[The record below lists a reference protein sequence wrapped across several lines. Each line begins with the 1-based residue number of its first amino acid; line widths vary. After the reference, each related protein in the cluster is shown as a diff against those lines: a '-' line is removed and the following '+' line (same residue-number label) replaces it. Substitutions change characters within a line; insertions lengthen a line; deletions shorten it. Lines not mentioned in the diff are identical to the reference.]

1 MLIVNIC
8 HFKLPRISLFKKI
21 NHCNLDIIGYWG
33 IGTTCSNFFQLT
45 ISLFW
50 LKFACHGVIRR
61 RSFIIIARINH
72 FYWLSFLVGWNS
84 YKANDPSKST
94 IKTLLEQ
101 ILNRHTYRVF
111 IVEFEQVIVY
121 IILLILSFQVLIFP
135 WQLQCFFTW
144 FCNISKYVMKASYKT
159 CSEPNQIS
167 KMELF
172 PKIVNGFHLLTIFA
186 RHCILGV

>member
-8 HFKLPRISLFKKI
+8 HFKLPRISLFKKMS
-21 NHCNLDIIGYWG
+21 HCNLDIIGYWG
-33 IGTTCSNFFQLT
+33 IGTICSNFFQLT

-61 RSFIIIARINH
+61 LSFIIIARINH

-101 ILNRHTYRVF
+101 IQSTYLSCLYCRVWTSN
-111 IVEFEQVIVY
+111 Y
-121 IILLILSFQVLIFP
+121 LHNIIDSVVP
-135 WQLQCFFTW
+135 GP
-144 FCNISKYVMKASYKT
+144 NISMTTPV
-159 CSEPNQIS
+159 
-167 KMELF
+167 F
-172 PKIVNGFHLLTIFA
+172 FHV
-186 RHCILGV
+186 ILQYLEICYEGIL